1 MTTRHRRRWSVL
13 FVTIAIVAIV
23 LLSAAFRNLEL
34 STEWRPLPRFER
46 AEEEVPASQGPG
58 AIETSTDLYIALLVL
73 SLLLMVVVI
82 VRGIM
87 SPKTR
92 KRTLTNLALV
102 LCLMAISLA
111 LNRPPDSSEPLVGP
125 PATAL
130 PFEEPASPTGAASSV
145 PIPFE
150 PAASPPSW
158 MIWGLA
164 LILALFVATAL
175 VAGAWFIWRYTHPPV
190 GPLGQ
195 LAQEAQTALDALR
208 AGADP
213 KDTVLRCYLEMSRV
227 LRRQRGIVRQQAMT
241 PREFE
246 GLLEKAGLPNQQVRQ
261 LTRLFESVRYG
272 ARMPEGYE
280 ERQAIDCLAAIVTAC
295 RSSL

>member
-1 MTTRHRRRWSVL
+1 MTTGHRRRWSVL

-46 AEEEVPASQGPG
+46 TEEPVPESQEPG

-73 SLLLMVVVI
+73 SLLLVVVVI

-102 LCLMAISLA
+102 LCLVAISLA
-111 LNRPPDSSEPLVGP
+111 LNRPPDSSEPFAGQ

-130 PFEEPASPTGAASSV
+130 PGEEPASSPGATSAV

-158 MIWGLA
+158 MIWGA
-164 LILALFVATAL
+164 TVILAMFVAAGL
-175 VAGAWFIWRYTHPPV
+175 VAGGWFIWRYTHPPV
-190 GPLGQ
+190 GALQQ
-195 LAQEAQTALDALR
+195 LAQEAQSALDALR

-227 LRRQRGIVRQQAMT
+227 LRSQRGIVRQQAMT

-246 GLLEKAGLPNQQVRQ
+246 GLLEQAGLPNQQVRQ

-272 ARMPEGYE
+272 ARMPAGYE
-280 ERQAIDCLAAIVTAC
+280 ERQAIDCLAAIVAAC
-295 RSSL
+295 GSSP